1 LITLPYLVKTLGPH
15 SYGVLGFSL
24 AIWQYFIMLTDYG
37 FNLTATQRIAQ
48 YPDDKYKVSLVFW
61 EVMICKLILMLV
73 CGIVIII
80 LLRFTSI
87 LSGYESVFFAGGGLL
102 LGNILYPIWL
112 FQGKE
117 SMALSSIVNV
127 TTRLSTIPLTFLLV
141 NSVDDAW
148 VSALI
153 NSTTSILGGGVALLI
168 VYHKKWLILVTPH
181 KKGLKKQFLEG
192 YHVFMSTAAIN
203 LYTTS
208 VTVILGIISGPIVVG
223 YFVAADKLRQAVQG
237 IIVPFSQACYP
248 RIVSLVQ
255 KNRKDG
261 LQFIRKMLILQGG
274 GGGILSMFLFVMTPD
289 IINLMYGDEYY
300 RSVIT
305 LQILS
310 LCPVLVAISN
320 VLGIQTMLT
329 LGYKREFFLILLI
342 SSLFCITLL
351 YPLCIHLME
360 NGAALSVVLSEF
372 IATLFM
378 TIFMVKKKIF
388 RS

>member
-1 LITLPYLVKTLGPH
+1 PYLVKTLGPH

-153 NSTTSILGGGVALLI
+153 NSTTSIL
-168 VYHKKWLILVTPH
+168 
-181 KKGLKKQFLEG
+181 
-192 YHVFMSTAAIN
+192 
-203 LYTTS
+203 
-208 VTVILGIISGPIVVG
+208 
-223 YFVAADKLRQAVQG
+223 
-237 IIVPFSQACYP
+237 
-248 RIVSLVQ
+248 
-255 KNRKDG
+255 
-261 LQFIRKMLILQGG
+261 
-274 GGGILSMFLFVMTPD
+274 
-289 IINLMYGDEYY
+289 
-300 RSVIT
+300 
-305 LQILS
+305 
-310 LCPVLVAISN
+310 
-320 VLGIQTMLT
+320 
-329 LGYKREFFLILLI
+329 
-342 SSLFCITLL
+342 
-351 YPLCIHLME
+351 
-360 NGAALSVVLSEF
+360 
-372 IATLFM
+372 
-378 TIFMVKKKIF
+378 
-388 RS
+388 